1 MSSFI
6 EIKQIGKHILLL
18 CLYKR
23 KIKENKLTKKKLKKI
38 KRQEKI
44 EMKSVKNISKNKDK
58 IQF

>member
-23 KIKENKLTKKKLKKI
+23 KIKENKLTKKKIKENKKTRKDRDEICQKYI
-38 KRQEKI
+38 KK
-44 EMKSVKNISKNKDK
+44 
-58 IQF
+58 